1 MYKKFTMR
9 NLKAL
14 NNKAI
19 VNKDSLLQSVCEHFI
34 DKIVDYDDPKVAV
47 EELLEYGCQSGV
59 VSELIYYSDT
69 TAYYEANKEA
79 INELLYNTLDEC
91 GFKAPQELF
100 GDKWDDEDPLAIYNC
115 NQNLLAWFAF
125 EETTRRMA
133 GEFED
138 LEGLV

>member
-1 MYKKFTMR
+1 MYKEFTEN
-9 NLKAL
+9 NLNAL

-19 VNKDSLLQSVCEHFI
+19 TEKDYLLQSVCEHFI
-34 DKIVDYDDPKVAV
+34 DKIQDYDDPKAAV
-47 EELLEYGCQSGV
+47 EELLKYGCESGC

-79 INELLYNTLDEC
+79 INELLYNMLSEC
-91 GFKAPQELF
+91 GLKSPADLF
-100 GDKWDDEDPLAIYNC
+100 GDKWDDEDPLAIYDY

-138 LEGLV
+138 LEGLL